1 MSITSFS
8 GGNYFGWAI
17 HVSEIIDSLMV
28 VLNIGNWLIA
38 NNADFLKV
46 ANISYKKYLVVTTHF
61 VVSNRFKVFMS
72 AVKQLS
78 FDVIC
83 QVQLVFHPIRSYWHL
98 LILNQDISPER

>member
-17 HVSEIIDSLMV
+17 HLSEKIIDSLMV
-28 VLNIGNWLIA
+28 VLNIGNWLIGS
-38 NNADFLKV
+38 NVDFLKV
-46 ANISYKKYLVVTTHF
+46 ANISYKKYLVVTIHF

-83 QVQLVFHPIRSYWHL
+83 QVQFIPFVH
-98 LILNQDISPER
+98 NDTC